1 MPRKSYHPERFAKY
15 VEFFV
20 VKMMILVFTQH
31 IGVMNAKLREE
42 MESLVMSVSRSRK
55 EDSNK
60 MKKIIEGNYN

>member
-1 MPRKSYHPERFAKY
+1 M
-15 VEFFV
+15 
-20 VKMMILVFTQH
+20 KMMILVFTQH
-31 IGVMNAKLREE
+31 IGVVNAKLREE